1 MLFLFLAAFYGLC
14 FYLFC
19 APLFWLALQFVPD
32 RRQRQQSLRGLGML
46 GLGLLAI
53 LALSFV
59 PVDRLSASVAAFVG
73 SRPEPGQLR
82 HAVSTPPSST
92 ETFLRT
98 TNEDLAEM
106 SHALNAVSRMRRTHG
121 EQALP

>member
-32 RRQRQQSLRGLGML
+32 RRQRQQALRMLGTL
-46 GLGLLAI
+46 GLGLLA
-53 LALSFV
+53 LLSLSFV
-59 PVDRLSASVAAFVG
+59 PVESLSTRVSTLVG
-73 SRPEPGQLR
+73 TR
-82 HAVSTPPSST
+82 HAPISTEPSAPPSST